1 MVHYSAT
8 DEEFDMV
15 LALFVESLVARA
27 KKQVN
32 PKHKRNELWKIMFTL
47 TIARDIE
54 SIEEKDKMYDFL
66 ENRVVYTLYMYLWRD
81 YSKQI
86 NKEENTDNA
95 G

>member
-1 MVHYSAT
+1 
-8 DEEFDMV
+8 
-15 LALFVESLVARA
+15 
-27 KKQVN
+27 
-32 PKHKRNELWKIMFTL
+32 MFTL